1 MHLLC
6 FTKNYIQIGFF
17 LLIVVECS
25 LRGYFFSTT
34 WSDRFFH
41 SFQVTFEA
49 RCSGSHPSGSSDSAG
64 ICPRLTWKRLIPTSG
79 PTNTV
84 VGPPLA
90 VILVFEV
97 LPIYDPG
104 KRTARGGRKHFET
117 IKLEEHNSQSL
128 EGHPGGMPQWGC
140 GCREHG
146 PEALPLLGSKEG
158 WGCSTVSPFLRKFT
172 PEELGIN

>member
-1 MHLLC
+1 M
-6 FTKNYIQIGFF
+6 TGFF
-17 LLIVVECS
+17 TPFKSLLRLDVLVPILVAVV
-25 LRGYFFSTT
+25 T
-34 WSDRFFH
+34 
-41 SFQVTFEA
+41 
-49 RCSGSHPSGSSDSAG
+49 DSAG

-128 EGHPGGMPQWGC
+128 EGHPGGMAQ
-140 GCREHG
+140 
-146 PEALPLLGSKEG
+146 
-158 WGCSTVSPFLRKFT
+158 
-172 PEELGIN
+172 